1 VFDLIK
7 SFIFE
12 NFKSFAQATLDMEQ
26 LTIMVGANAGGKTNA
41 IEGIKILSEFVTGRD
56 LSDILDG
63 TKNFKGWIRGGS
75 DACPRFNSNY
85 FVLGC
90 VIGYDENIDLEYKI
104 KIKVDEK
111 IYVKEECL
119 NKICYHDNKKSE
131 EKIFSTKNLTE
142 YVGVIRAEYNNG
154 RRGPNPIIE
163 CMGFSSVISQLQTK
177 IPLKSEVEKIIV
189 SEIQHVI
196 KRLRNILF
204 FDPEPSMIEVYSRIN
219 DVEMKSNGSNLPS
232 VLYYLCKE
240 EEKKER
246 ILDIMRSLPES
257 EFTDISFDKTAI
269 GDVMFKVEE
278 KVGKNKYN
286 IEAEKLSYGTLRA
299 LAIVAALL
307 QGEERSMI
315 IIEEV
320 NNGIHPSRASK
331 LIDVISTVSDER
343 NIDTLIT
350 THNTALL
357 NAVNKDNLLGVVVCY
372 RNASTGSS
380 KFVSLVDIDKYPKLM
395 AKGKLGDLL
404 EKDEVHKAI
413 MDKKT
418 RKNKYTWMEG

>member
-1 VFDLIK
+1 MFWLIK

-41 IEGIKILSEFVTGRD
+41 IEGIKILSELVTGRD
-56 LSDILDG
+56 ISDILDG
-63 TKNFKGWIRGGS
+63 TKNSKGWIRGGS
-75 DACPRFNSNY
+75 EACPRLNSNY

-90 VIGYDENIDLEYKI
+90 IVGYDENTDLEYKV

-111 IYVKEECL
+111 IYVKEERL
-119 NKICYHDNKKSE
+119 DRISYTEKETRKKN
-131 EKIFSTKNLTE
+131 IFNTKNITE
-142 YVGVIRAEYNNG
+142 YVGVIRAEYDNG
-154 RRGPNPIIE
+154 KRGPNPIIE
-163 CMGFSSVISQLQTK
+163 CMGFSSVISQLSTK
-177 IPLKSEVEKIIV
+177 IPLNGQMEKTIV
-189 SEIQHVI
+189 SEIGHVI

-204 FDPEPSMIEVYSRIN
+204 FDPEPARIEVYSRIN
-219 DVEMKSNGSNLPS
+219 DVEMKPDGSNLPS
-232 VLYYLCKE
+232 VLNHLCKE
-240 EEKKER
+240 KEKKEK

-257 EFTDISFDKTAI
+257 EFIDISFDITSI

-278 KVGKNKYN
+278 KVGKNKYD

-299 LAIVAALL
+299 LSIVGALL

-331 LIDVISTVSDER
+331 LIDIISTVSHER

-357 NAVNKDNLLGVVVCY
+357 NAVNKENLLGVVICY
-372 RNASTGSS
+372 RNLSSGSS
-380 KFVSLVDIDKYPKLM
+380 KFVSLVDINKYPQLM

-404 EKDEVHKAI
+404 EKNEVHKAI
-413 MDKKT
+413 INKKI
-418 RKNKYTWMEG
+418 RKNQYAWMEE